1 MITLE
6 TQLKMQDV
14 LVVLIGM
21 RRKYVRAKVWV
32 GMNLHHL

>member
-6 TQLKMQDV
+6 AQLKMQDV

-21 RRKYVRAKVWV
+21 RRKYVRIKVWA
-32 GMNLHHL
+32 GMNFHHM